1 MTPPTPPSIDILAL
15 GNAIVDVL
23 SHVDDSVIDGLPV
36 NKGGMTLIGA
46 VEAQDL
52 YGVLGPGVE
61 CSGGSAANTVVGAS
75 MLGVR
80 TAFVGRVKDDQLG
93 QVFTHD
99 IRAAGVRFDTPPAT
113 DGPDTAACLVMVTP
127 DAHRTMCTHLG
138 ASVELGPDDVDEALV
153 RSSAVLYLE
162 GYLWDPAGAREAMR
176 KAIRIAKDEGRA
188 VALSLSDPFCV
199 DRHRA
204 DFLDLV
210 DNDVDILFANEHELT
225 SLYETDDL
233 DKAFNEVMPLVKV
246 AACTRGEHGAVV
258 VGDGETHVIPAEPA
272 VQVVDTTGAGDL
284 FAAGFLAGWTRSR
297 NLHDCGRMGAV
308 AAAEVISHLGARPEA
323 DLKALVAQRVPA

>member
-1 MTPPTPPSIDILAL
+1 MTPPTAPSIDILAL

-23 SHVDDSVIDGLPV
+23 SHVDDAVIDGLPV

-52 YGVLGPGVE
+52 YGTLGPGVE
-61 CSGGSAANTVVGAS
+61 CSGGSAANTVVGAA

-80 TAFVGRVKDDQLG
+80 AAFVGRVRDDQLG
-93 QVFTHD
+93 HVFTHD
-99 IRAAGVRFDTPPAT
+99 IRAAGVQFDTAPAT
-113 DGPDTAACLVMVTP
+113 DGPETAVCMVMVTP

-138 ASVELGPDDVDEALV
+138 ASIELGPDDVDEALV
-153 RSSAVLYLE
+153 RNSAVLYLE
-162 GYLWDPAGAREAMR
+162 GYLWDPPGAREAMR
-176 KAIRIAKDEGRA
+176 RAIRIAKDEGRA
-188 VALSLSDPFCV
+188 VALSLSDPFAV

-225 SLYETDDL
+225 SLYGIDDL
-233 DKAFNEVMPLVKV
+233 DTAFNEVMPLVKV
-246 AACTRGEHGAVV
+246 AACTRGEHGAVI

-284 FAAGFLAGWTRSR
+284 FAAGFLAGWTQGR

-323 DLKALVAQRVPA
+323 DLRALVTAKVPT

>member
-1 MTPPTPPSIDILAL
+1 
-15 GNAIVDVL
+15 
-23 SHVDDSVIDGLPV
+23 VDDAVIDGLPV

-46 VEAQDL
+46 VEAQEL
-52 YGVLGPGVE
+52 YGTLGPGVE
-61 CSGGSAANTVVGAS
+61 CSGGSAANTVVGAA

-80 TAFVGRVKDDQLG
+80 TAFVGRVRDDQLG

-99 IRAAGVRFDTPPAT
+99 IRAAGVQFDTAPAT
-113 DGPDTAACLVMVTP
+113 DGPGTAACLVMVTP

-138 ASVELGPDDVDEALV
+138 ASIELGPDDVDEALV
-153 RSSAVLYLE
+153 RGSAVLYLE
-162 GYLWDPAGAREAMR
+162 GYLWDPPGAREAMR
-176 KAIRIAKDEGRA
+176 RAIRIAKDEGRA
-188 VALSLSDPFCV
+188 VALSLSDPFAV

-225 SLYETDDL
+225 SLYGIDDL
-233 DKAFNEVMPLVKV
+233 DTAFNEVMPLVKV
-246 AACTRGEHGAVV
+246 AACTRGEHGAVI

-284 FAAGFLAGWTRSR
+284 FAAGFLAGWTQGR

-323 DLKALVAQRVPA
+323 DLRALVTAKVPG

>member
-1 MTPPTPPSIDILAL
+1 MTPPGPPSIDILAL

-23 SHVDDSVIDGLPV
+23 SHVDDAVVDGLPV

-52 YGVLGPGVE
+52 YGVLGPGIE

-75 MLGVR
+75 MLGAR
-80 TAFVGRVKDDQLG
+80 TAFIGRVRDDQLG
-93 QVFTHD
+93 TVFTHD
-99 IRAAGVRFDTPPAT
+99 IRAAGVRFDTPPAA
-113 DGPDTAACLVMVTP
+113 DGPDTAVCMVMVTP

-138 ASVELGPDDVDEALV
+138 ASIELGPDDVDEALV
-153 RSSAVLYLE
+153 RESAVLYLE
-162 GYLWDPAGAREAMR
+162 GYLWDPSGAREAMR
-176 KAIRIAKDEGRA
+176 RAIAVARDEGRA

-210 DNDVDILFANEHELT
+210 DNDVDLLFANEHELT
-225 SLYETDDL
+225 SLYGTDDL
-233 DKAFNEVMPLVKV
+233 DRAFNEVMPLVKV
-246 AACTRGEHGAVV
+246 AAVTRGEHGAVI
-258 VGDGETHVIPAEPA
+258 VGDGETHLVPAEPVA
-272 VQVVDTTGAGDL
+272 QVVDTTGAGDL
-284 FAAGFLAGWTRSR
+284 FAAGFLAGWTQGR

-308 AAAEVISHLGARPEA
+308 AAAEVISHIGARPEA
-323 DLKALVAQRVPA
+323 DLRALMAERVPA